1 LTRLLLIAIA
11 GAAGT
16 LARYGLASWVRGL
29 SSSSF
34 PWGTLAV
41 NALGCLLFGV
51 ILTLVRERG
60 VIESDTANIVMVG
73 FLGAFTTFAT
83 FAFESGDYLRAGAMG
98 WMLLNVALNVVL
110 GLGLFLAGCWMVRA
124 A

>member
-1 LTRLLLIAIA
+1 MTRLLLIAIA